1 MEEMTDG
8 SLVLLVFDPGCHQM
22 KKFPTSTDVGSLMY
36 LLRKGIGSLTS
47 RQYQILSVH
56 GLIYDPADKQVT
68 DCVIVVVL
76 WSCVE
81 ATVCPEKARC
91 LNIFVNNCKAETN

>member
-1 MEEMTDG
+1 VLDTLCSGHSRTIVGMEEMTDG

-22 KKFPTSTDVGSLMY
+22 KKFPASTDVGSLMH
-36 LLRKGIGSLTS
+36 LARKGIGSLTS

-68 DCVIVVVL
+68 NCVT
-76 WSCVE
+76 C
-81 ATVCPEKARC
+81 R
-91 LNIFVNNCKAETN
+91 FV